1 MTGPR
6 FGDAMDEKRSLSYW
20 LLFLGAGASVPRPTD
35 LPTFADLSASVLQGF
50 GWEAVAGP
58 KGQDGGR

>member
-1 MTGPR
+1 
-6 FGDAMDEKRSLSYW
+6 MDEKRSLSYW